1 LSSSGHEIRR
11 TIAGRELV
19 LRTGSIGRQA
29 GGSVVAQVGETVV
42 FAAICTAKAREDI
55 DFFPLTIDYR
65 EFTSAAGKFPGGFFK
80 REGRPTTKEILTM
93 RQIDR
98 PIRPMFAEGYRAE
111 VQVAVQVWATD
122 QENDPDIPAMIAAFA
137 ATHLS
142 EAPFLGPMGAAR
154 IGHIGGKL
162 VVNPTLSQLKSPD
175 SRLELIVAATPEA
188 ITMVEAGAKE
198 IDEATMVE
206 ALELGASAARE
217 AALACDEL
225 RRKAGVPKLEVTPP
239 AADGKLETQ
248 VRERFRDRLRA
259 ALRTPG
265 KHARG
270 TAVVALEKEAE
281 AAFVPAAAEG
291 TERVKLEKALRG
303 ALGDVEWEIEREEVL
318 AGRRLDGRRH
328 DEIRPI
334 RIEVGLLPRVHGSAL
349 FTRGET
355 QALVVTTLG
364 TVDDEQR
371 IDGLTEE
378 YTKKFLLH
386 YNFPPFSVGEVRPIR
401 GPSRRE
407 IGHGAL
413 AERGIEAVLPE
424 AARFPYTIRLVS
436 NILESN
442 GSSSMATVCGGSLS
456 LMDAGV
462 PIAKPV
468 AGIAMGLVKDGDR
481 VAILSDIQGSEDH
494 NGDMDFKVAGTAEGI
509 TSLQMDIKVKGLTR
523 DLLRR
528 ALEQARQGR
537 LSILETMSAAIAAPR
552 ADISPHAPRIQQIRI
567 KPEKIGALIGPQG
580 RTVKALQEELH
591 CKIEVVDDTGLV
603 HVSAHGLERL
613 KEALARIESIT
624 QEAEVGRVYQGTVK
638 SVKEFGAFV
647 EILPGV
653 EGLLHVSEI
662 AHERIE
668 RVSDVVKPGDRIE
681 VKVVEVNEVNGKV
694 RLSRR
699 VLLQAPEGMPPR
711 EEVGAGGFQGGG
723 FGGGD
728 RGGGHGRRGGGP
740 PRDRGRGGPGGPRR

>member
-1 LSSSGHEIRR
+1 LKSSGHEVRR
-11 TIAGRELV
+11 TFAGRELV
-19 LRTGSIGRQA
+19 LRAGAIGRQA
-29 GGSVVAQVGETVV
+29 AGSVVVQYGETVV
-42 FAAICTAKAREDI
+42 FAAVCLDKAREDI

-93 RQIDR
+93 RLIDR

-111 VQVAVQVWATD
+111 VQVAIQVWATD
-122 QENDPDIPAMIAAFA
+122 QENDPDIPGMIAAFA
-137 ATHLS
+137 ALHLS
-142 EAPFLGPMGAAR
+142 EAPFLGPMGAVR
-154 IGHIGGKL
+154 VGHVGGKL
-162 VVNPTLSQLKSPD
+162 VVNPTYADLKRPD
-175 SRLELIVAATPEA
+175 SRLELVVAATPEA
-188 ITMVEAGAKE
+188 VTMVEAGAKE
-198 IDEATMVE
+198 IDEETMVE

-225 RRKAGVPKLEVTPP
+225 RQKAGFPKIKVVPP
-239 AADGKLETQ
+239 ETNAELARK
-248 VRERFRDRLRA
+248 VGTRFRERLA
-259 ALRTPG
+259 TALRTPG
-265 KHARG
+265 KGARSA
-270 TAVVALEKEAE
+270 AVKALVEEAQE
-281 AAFVPAAAEG
+281 AFVPADAEPLA
-291 TERVKLEKALRG
+291 RAKLLRELKG
-303 ALGDVEWEIEREEVL
+303 AIGDLEWEIEREEVL

-334 RIEVGLLPRVHGSAL
+334 SIEVGPLPRVHGSAL

-407 IGHGAL
+407 IGHGVL
-413 AERGIEAVLPE
+413 AERAIEGILPD
-424 AARFPYTIRLVS
+424 ASVFPYTIRLVS

-462 PIAKPV
+462 PTKKPV
-468 AGIAMGLVKDGDR
+468 AGIAMGLVKDGER
-481 VAILSDIQGSEDH
+481 VAVLSDIQGSEDH

-509 TSLQMDIKVKGLTR
+509 TSLQMDIKVKGITR

-528 ALEQARQGR
+528 ALAQAQEGR
-537 LSILETMSAAIAAPR
+537 LHVLRTMERAIASPR
-552 ADISPHAPRIQQIRI
+552 ADISPFAPRIQQIHI
-567 KPEKIGALIGPQG
+567 KPDKIGALIGPGG

-603 HVSAHGLERL
+603 HVSAQGLERL
-613 KEALARIESIT
+613 KEAVARIEALT
-624 QEAEVGRVYQGTVK
+624 QEAEVGRVYTGTVK

-653 EGLLHVSEI
+653 EGLLHVSELS
-662 AHERIE
+662 HERVE
-668 RVSDVVKPGDRIE
+668 RVSDVVKPGDRVE
-681 VKVVEVNEVNGKV
+681 VKVVEVNEVNGKI

-699 VLLQAPEGMPPR
+699 VLLEPPAGAPPR
-711 EEVGAGGFQGGG
+711 EEVAAGGFREGE
-723 FGGGD
+723 
-728 RGGGHGRRGGGP
+728 RRGGYGD
-740 PRDRGRGGPGGPRR
+740 RDRGRPGGGSHHGRGHGGPRR